1 MSIKIENSAT
11 LKLPRRTMENIS
23 SILALIPREHLRGI
37 DKLRIVD
44 AIRDPRV
51 STQQQERLPGLYHPR
66 QGTQPA
72 WFEIAMSTLLPP
84 ALPLHKRLLPRLSF
98 KSNLAA
104 LIFSLAGQ
112 HYYLTLKHSIRKK
125 QLEPAIK
132 AYTEKNL
139 RLWSEQQQNFR
150 RRLFKPFQPT
160 LEHWARALQRKAIE
174 NHKRDPIA

>member
-11 LKLPRRTMENIS
+11 LNLPRRTREYLD
-23 SILALIPREHLRGI
+23 SILALIPKEHLRGI

-44 AIRDPRV
+44 VIKDPRI
-51 STQQQERLPGLYHPR
+51 SPQQRERLPGLYHPR

-72 WFEIAMSTLLPP
+72 WFEIAMSALIPP
-84 ALPLHKRLLPRLSF
+84 AQPLHKRLLPRLSF

-112 HYYLTLKHSIRKK
+112 HYFLTLKHSIRKK
-125 QLEPAIK
+125 QLDPAIK

-139 RLWSEQQQNFR
+139 RLWSAQQQNFR
-150 RRLFKPFQPT
+150 YRLFKPFQPT
-160 LEHWARALQRKAIE
+160 FERWARALQRKAIE
-174 NHKRDPIA
+174 NRKRDPTA